1 MNVHDLC
8 DALAEALARSGID
21 CLPAVT
27 RYLAWHWTFKR
38 WREVVHYVTEDMV
51 GLDDAPG
58 TPEANSDNEDDIIF
72 ASPTNSRKK
81 ATQSTKGKKRLNPN
95 LIDFT
100 QVTKRRDAEISLFAD
115 RLGFEIKDGKINVA
129 KVWREHLNAYFQGIG
144 DLEARIKRRWNRW
157 AGYPKSKENPKS
169 VISYDRL
176 EVVNNRHRK
185 KPWIFSLLVIMA
197 VLQFSPASHYN
208 PQPGE
213 EKMVREMHLHFQ
225 YTKVDLRYLQLLGF
239 GTANGMRPQ
248 FPEPSRGL
256 FDKKPTADV
265 LKIALDA
272 DDLWQKR
279 QFDEL
284 LTWGFSKSQRVAILS
299 SYELV

>member
-1 MNVHDLC
+1 
-8 DALAEALARSGID
+8 
-21 CLPAVT
+21 
-27 RYLAWHWTFKR
+27 
-38 WREVVHYVTEDMV
+38 
-51 GLDDAPG
+51 
-58 TPEANSDNEDDIIF
+58 
-72 ASPTNSRKK
+72 
-81 ATQSTKGKKRLNPN
+81 
-95 LIDFT
+95 
-100 QVTKRRDAEISLFAD
+100 
-115 RLGFEIKDGKINVA
+115 VA
-129 KVWREHLNAYFQGIG
+129 KVWRKHLNVYFQGIG
-144 DLEARIKRRWNRW
+144 DLESRIKRRWKRW
-157 AGYPKSKENPKS
+157 AGYVDPQNELHRPKSKKDPKFA
-169 VISYDRL
+169 ITYDRL

-208 PQPGE
+208 AQPGE
-213 EKMVREMHLHFQ
+213 EKTVREMHLHFQ

-256 FDKKPTADV
+256 FDKKSTADV

-279 QFDEL
+279 RFDEL